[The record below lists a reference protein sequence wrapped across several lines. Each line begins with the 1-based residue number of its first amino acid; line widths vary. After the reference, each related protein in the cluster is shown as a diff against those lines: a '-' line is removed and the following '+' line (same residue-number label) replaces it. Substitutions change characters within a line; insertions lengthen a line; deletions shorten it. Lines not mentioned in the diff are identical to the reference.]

1 MAKEMTIGDLARAT
15 GTKVETVRYYER
27 IGLMPAPRRTR
38 GNYRSYSPEYL
49 ERLSFIRRSRE
60 LGFSVEQVRQLLGLS
75 DDRSRPCDSVDE
87 IAREHLAAVDR
98 KLARGA
104 GGGVSALCS
113 SACGLADAKRPALL
127 RRLSNDAARSQA
139 QARRDDR

>member
-75 DDRSRPCDSVDE
+75 DDRSCPCDLVDE
-87 IAREHLAAVDR
+87 IAREHLAAVDP
-98 KLARGA
+98 
-104 GGGVSALCS
+104 
-113 SACGLADAKRPALL
+113 ADAKRPALL
-127 RRLSNDAARSQA
+127 RRLSNGARPRPGETTDKLC
-139 QARRDDR
+139 ARPERSRWHQSD